1 MLASGT
7 SKSHKNA
14 VPMGTGNPTKRQ
26 RIHFAWLIYRPRHKR
41 SGCRGY
47 TTGNTQRPREHF
59 VFMFFERPDRQL
71 IWRFLLKAKMGE
83 NMKHI
88 LKLIA
93 VGALCVPIGPG
104 AYAISIVTPNCCSN
118 SCTISCSSVT
128 YDSRCEDNTF
138 CTSCNSTTRTN
149 NYGIVVTTGRRIT
162 TTCNNC
168 HVTPSCSI
176 TSTTYKCAS
185 GYYGTA
191 TSATSGCTKCP
202 TNATCA
208 GGNGST
214 YVCNKGTYK
223 TSSGCESCPSPGTSP
238 SGSTSISSC
247 YIPLGTTGS
256 DGSGTY
262 KYTANCYY

>member
-1 MLASGT
+1 
-7 SKSHKNA
+7 
-14 VPMGTGNPTKRQ
+14 
-26 RIHFAWLIYRPRHKR
+26 
-41 SGCRGY
+41 
-47 TTGNTQRPREHF
+47 
-59 VFMFFERPDRQL
+59 
-71 IWRFLLKAKMGE
+71 
-83 NMKHI
+83 MKHI

-93 VGALCVPIGPG
+93 IGAICVPIGPG
-104 AYAISIVTPNCCSN
+104 AYAILTPNCCGNNCPYTCS
-118 SCTISCSSVT
+118 SSVT
-128 YDSRCEDNTF
+128 YDSRCTNSF
-138 CTSCNSTTRTN
+138 FCNSCKSSTFTNLNGVTVTTN
-149 NYGIVVTTGRRIT
+149 NRIT

-168 HVTPSCSI
+168 HVTPSCST

-191 TSATSGCTKCP
+191 TSETSGCTKCP

-214 YVCNKGTYK
+214 FSCNRGTYK
-223 TSSGCESCPSPGTSP
+223 SGSGCASCPSPGTSP